1 MLSILFLFFCFAAA
15 AVIYCAQGRYSWRL
29 QVISNSVQGISHLAK
44 RTMQAARLVLPLLP
58 VQLTVDVL
66 RLQLRG
72 YHPAAPV

>member
-1 MLSILFLFFCFAAA
+1 
-15 AVIYCAQGRYSWRL
+15 
-29 QVISNSVQGISHLAK
+29 
-44 RTMQAARLVLPLLP
+44 MQAARLVLPLLP